1 MKLILILSLAVG
13 ARAAGCRS
21 GIGKCNDPCTTSQE
35 KCEEDWSST
44 WDLDCPDPSPGDC
57 NALAPSDSD
66 PSCTGPPK
74 AIDRFG
80 LCGNQPVYEL

>member
-35 KCEEDWSST
+35 KCEEDSIPT
-44 WDLDCPDPSPGDC
+44 
-57 NALAPSDSD
+57 
-66 PSCTGPPK
+66 
-74 AIDRFG
+74 
-80 LCGNQPVYEL
+80 